1 MASTTFQG
9 STFSDAVSYALK
21 QLQMSH
27 VSLKPEQR
35 SSMEAIYDGHDVFM
49 WLPTGYGK
57 SLCFQALPFL
67 MDFKR
72 GLVDTWY

>member
-1 MASTTFQG
+1 MASTTFRG

-35 SSMEAIYDGHDVFM
+35 CLWRPYMTGTMFSCGYLLAIATVRACVSKLYHSSWTSSGV
-49 WLPTGYGK
+49 
-57 SLCFQALPFL
+57 S
-67 MDFKR
+67 
-72 GLVDTWY
+72 